1 MSTESDQAGTPV
13 LGVKSVS
20 KRFGAVT
27 ALENV
32 SIDLYNGNSVGVVG
46 DNGAGKSTLLKIMSG
61 VYQPD
66 DGTLEINGQE
76 VSFDSPRSARAS
88 GIEAVYQD
96 LSLVDDMSVS
106 ENMFLGRELMADGLA
121 GKLGVIS
128 PKKMQERAAETIR
141 KLRVNIPGL
150 GAAVVRRM
158 SGGQRQSAAIA
169 RAIFW
174 GRKVMLL
181 DEPTAALGVK
191 EQDEVERLIQELRV
205 EQLPIMVIAHN
216 LPLVFRLTDLIIV
229 LRHGRAVATLKTDQ
243 TSPEEVVAFITSA
256 KSPASQEP

>member
-1 MSTESDQAGTPV
+1 MSTESDQAHTPV
-13 LGVKSVS
+13 LRVKGVS

-32 SIDLYNGNSVGVVG
+32 SIDLYNGDSVGVVG

-66 DGTLEINGQE
+66 DGMLEINGQN

-106 ENMFLGRELMADGLA
+106 ENMFLGREMMADGLA

-128 PKKMQERAAETIR
+128 PKTMQERAAETIR
-141 KLRVNIPGL
+141 KLRVSIPGL

-191 EQDEVERLIQELRV
+191 EQDEVERLIQDLRA
-205 EQLPIMVIAHN
+205 ERLPIMVIAHN
-216 LPLVFRLTDLIIV
+216 LPLVFRLTDRIVV
-229 LRHGRAVATLKTDQ
+229 LRHGSAIATLKTDE
-243 TSPEEVVAFITSA
+243 TSPEEVVAFITGV
-256 KSPASQEP
+256 KSRANQES